1 MNQPFDPRP
10 ISKAAKN
17 ERRKLTATSLNTI
30 GLTLVGVG
38 VLTPIITGS
47 NPVPLT
53 AGVCGVISVVLHLLA
68 RRLLKSLED

>member
-1 MNQPFDPRP
+1 MSGSFDPRP

-30 GLTLVGVG
+30 GLTLVGLG
-38 VLTPIITGS
+38 VLTPIITGAS
-47 NPVPLT
+47 PVPLT
-53 AGVCGVISVVLHLLA
+53 VGVCGAISVVLHLLA